1 MLNLAIQKSK
11 MSKTIELKADN
22 PEVIANVGNK
32 LGYSFNEHISVGYWA
47 EFEIEDESIIRHSGT
62 DTVYNSPESMKEP
75 GMPGADAAKT
85 TFFFEAISTGTSL
98 LIVRNIFRGEIENEY
113 KFRIT
118 VS

>member
-1 MLNLAIQKSK
+1 
-11 MSKTIELKADN
+11 MS
-22 PEVIANVGNK
+22 
-32 LGYSFNEHISVGYWA
+32 
-47 EFEIEDESIIRHSGT
+47 
-62 DTVYNSPESMKEP
+62 
-75 GMPGADAAKT
+75 GADAAKT

>member
-1 MLNLAIQKSK
+1 
-11 MSKTIELKADN
+11 MSKTIELKAEN
-22 PEVIANVGNK
+22 PEVQANAGNK
-32 LGYSFNEHISVGYWA
+32 LGYSFHEHMSVGYWA
-47 EFEIEDESIIRHSGT
+47 EFEIEDESVIRHIGT
-62 DTVYNSPESMKEP
+62 DTVYNTPERMREP
-75 GMPGADAAKT
+75 GMSGADAAKT